1 MTTGELIVVAIFGV
15 GLLCSLSLLWWLR
28 KLIRQEGGSPRTVSD
43 DNQGIRKMD
52 VENTTNAR

>member
-28 KLIRQEGGSPRTVSD
+28 KLIRREGGMPRRAHTTGAEAAKTELQNTSD
-43 DNQGIRKMD
+43 HP
-52 VENTTNAR
+52 